1 MKSVAFRRVQGTC
14 GVEAPVR
21 LIALLLSLSLSALAA
36 PAPGSAPA
44 AVQAANDR
52 VRAALDRYFKAR
64 PGPAKEKARAEAREA
79 VGALLDFQ
87 AIAQATMGKHW
98 AQLTAEQRVRYTN
111 ALRGAMEANYL
122 SKMQQGE
129 VDISKV
135 RNEILG
141 ETRQGDKV
149 LVKTRV
155 VTGKDSAEV
164 DYVMERTK
172 KGWKAVDVVTRQ
184 QRACSANFLIAQ
196 APDLAVDLEAAPDS
210 IAEIPPTLGAA
221 VHTNH
226 FLQPEKIGM
235 DAVLHLQALILNF
248 EKEIFCAENIR
259 ISSRRDSRSFV
270 FFLHEEFWNLA
281 FKASR

>member
-1 MKSVAFRRVQGTC
+1 M
-14 GVEAPVR
+14 R
-21 LIALLLSLSLSALAA
+21 LLALLVTLSLPAVAA
-36 PAPGSAPA
+36 PAAGSASA

-52 VRAALDRYFKAR
+52 VRAALDRYFKAP
-64 PGPAKEKARAEAREA
+64 PGPAKEKARAQAREA

-98 AQLTAEQRVRYTN
+98 AQLNAEQRVRYTK

-149 LVKTRV
+149 VVKTRV
-155 VTGKDSAEV
+155 ISGKDTAEV

-172 KGWKAVDVVTRQ
+172 KGWKAVDVITEDVSLVDTYREQ
-184 QRACSANFLIAQ
+184 GNKLLPKKGVNGVIDALERAKKRLEEQHDKPAAAQ
-196 APDLAVDLEAAPDS
+196 PPASGPAPS
-210 IAEIPPTLGAA
+210 
-221 VHTNH
+221 
-226 FLQPEKIGM
+226 EK
-235 DAVLHLQALILNF
+235 
-248 EKEIFCAENIR
+248 
-259 ISSRRDSRSFV
+259 
-270 FFLHEEFWNLA
+270 
-281 FKASR
+281 